1 MCPLVAE
8 EEVAAAVACQGVVA
22 VVAYQVVPSA
32 CHLHPSSAV
41 VPVVDTVAAVLVSRI
56 ALVVLPGFVVEHQ
69 PQLAC
74 CRGCRLVAA
83 VVVEAAAAA
92 AVADIQA
99 RRVVT
104 HSSDSCYQ
112 AVEAVAAVAAAV
124 VAGKVHHIA
133 QEDIP
138 HPQASVA
145 GTVAA
150 VGVAVVVAVVV
161 EVVAVVV
168 EVDAVVAGAVPG
180 SLMEVGCN
188 PPGWLAGRHP
198 SGW

>member
-1 MCPLVAE
+1 MEA
-8 EEVAAAVACQGVVA
+8 
-22 VVAYQVVPSA
+22 
-32 CHLHPSSAV
+32 
-41 VPVVDTVAAVLVSRI
+41 
-56 ALVVLPGFVVEHQ
+56 
-69 PQLAC
+69 
-74 CRGCRLVAA
+74 
-83 VVVEAAAAA
+83 AAAAA

-104 HSSDSCYQ
+104 HSFDSCYQ
-112 AVEAVAAVAAAV
+112 AVAAVAAAAV

-138 HPQASVA
+138 HHQASVA
-145 GTVAA
+145 GIVAAAA

-161 EVVAVVV
+161 EVA
-168 EVDAVVAGAVPG
+168 AVVAGAVPG

>member
-8 EEVAAAVACQGVVA
+8 EEVAVAVACQGVVA

-56 ALVVLPGFVVEHQ
+56 ALVVLPGLVVEHQ
-69 PQLAC
+69 TQLAC
-74 CRGCRLVAA
+74 CRGCLLVAA

-104 HSSDSCYQ
+104 HSFDSCYQ
-112 AVEAVAAVAAAV
+112 AVAAVAAAV

-138 HPQASVA
+138 HHQASVA
-145 GTVAA
+145 GTVAAAA